1 MTFAPNTT
9 TPASG
14 DRLVAVTGVT
24 GGLGRGVA
32 RRLVNA
38 GVRQRLLARDTSR
51 IPDYL
56 HGAEI
61 AHMGGGYA
69 DGEAMR
75 AALKGVHTLFLVSA
89 SETADRRD
97 VHVAAVDAAVDAGV
111 AHIVYVSF
119 FGASPKSTFTLA
131 RDHFHTEE
139 HIKASG
145 VAYTMLRDNLYLDV
159 WPHFVGPDDVLRG
172 PAGDGRFAG
181 VARDDVADVAAVVL
195 GASAH
200 GDTAHEGQ
208 TYDLTGPES
217 ISLTEI
223 AELLTPAL
231 GQSITYEA
239 ETLDQAY
246 ASRSVYG
253 APDWQVTAWV
263 TTYVAIA
270 TGELGT
276 VTSNVRDLTGHD
288 PMSFAEFLARYKPWR
303 VKLGTT

>member
-1 MTFAPNTT
+1 MGAMTT
-9 TPASG
+9 TQASG

-24 GGLGRGVA
+24 GGLGRRVA

-38 GVRQRLLARDTSR
+38 GVPQRVLARDASR
-51 IPDYL
+51 VPEYL
-56 HGAEI
+56 QGVEI
-61 AHMGGGYA
+61 AQMGGGYA
-69 DGEAMR
+69 DGDAIR
-75 AALKGVHTLFLVSA
+75 SALKGVHTLFLVSA

-97 VHVAAVDAAVDAGV
+97 VHGAAVDAAVDAGV
-111 AHIVYVSF
+111 AHIVYLSF
-119 FGASPKSTFTLA
+119 LGAGPNSTFTLG

-159 WPHFVGPDDVLRG
+159 WLHFAGPDGVLRG

-195 GASAH
+195 GAAAR
-200 GDTAHEGQ
+200 GDTTHEGQ

-217 ISLTEI
+217 ISLAEI
-223 AELLTPAL
+223 AEQLTLAL
-231 GQSITYEA
+231 GQSITYEP

-246 ASRSVYG
+246 ASRAVYG

-270 TGELGT
+270 TGELDV
-276 VTSNVRDLTGHD
+276 VTPTVRDLTGHE
-288 PMSFAEFLARYKPWR
+288 PRSFAQFLDENRPYRAT
-303 VKLGTT
+303 VGTT